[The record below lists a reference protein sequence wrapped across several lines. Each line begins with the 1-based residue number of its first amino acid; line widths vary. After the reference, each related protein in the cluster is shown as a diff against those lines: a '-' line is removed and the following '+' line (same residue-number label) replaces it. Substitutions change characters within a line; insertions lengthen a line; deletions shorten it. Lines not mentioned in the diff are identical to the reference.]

1 MTEGDIRR
9 LIGVDM
15 GYDVKDGLIADRLLV
30 WELFIVPRSP
40 LSITK
45 DEMRSQNYKLNFRT
59 EAQIHLCKNSALVS
73 DLRSLDKT

>member
-15 GYDVKDGLIADRLLV
+15 GYDVKDGLIADSLLV

-45 DEMRSQNYKLNFRT
+45 DEMRSQNYELNFRT
-59 EAQIHLCKNSALVS
+59 VAQIHLCKNLVS